1 MTRLLFLCN
10 YYNYYYYVNLF
21 LSIRRNSLLLTY
33 LYSLSCLLPSFRLNL
48 LILLSVFGKFIQTTL
63 KKLLIF
69 CQGNIPNF
77 DLRKKTNTE
86 GLKTWATHSGRSDQ
100 GTLNLIMK
108 THESF
113 IFHTKI
119 NINCK
124 ECYVAVILIFHQIT
138 PMYMPKNLENA
149 PAQVF
154 TWLSHWT

>member
-1 MTRLLFLCN
+1 MLIYFYQSDEIHFYLRTYIHFLAC
-10 YYNYYYYVNLF
+10 F
-21 LSIRRNSLLLTY
+21 LPSVLTY
-33 LYSLSCLLPSFRLNL
+33 LYCWAFSGNLSR
-48 LILLSVFGKFIQTTL
+48 TTL

-119 NINCK
+119 NISCK
-124 ECYVAVILIFHQIT
+124 KCYIAVILIFYQIT